1 MNNHGELT
9 QLFYNHV
16 NSLSSRLHKEDDT
29 TYFAYAQWPDNETR
43 ETGFSKLPET
53 SNQFSTM
60 MQESCDSIETL
71 HAAEVVDDL
80 LKINWPVNYLQEII
94 QIDKSSKK
102 YLVKEKSSNT
112 SGNYIFGLLC

>member
-1 MNNHGELT
+1 MIAVNYRFKVKSGKELIFEQSWRELT
-9 QLFYNHV
+9 QLFYNHA
-16 NSLSSRLHKEDDT
+16 NSLGSRLHKEDDT

-80 LKINWPVNYLQEII
+80 LKN
-94 QIDKSSKK
+94 
-102 YLVKEKSSNT
+102 
-112 SGNYIFGLLC
+112 